1 MEIDNKEKK
10 TKEHTEETIVVVVV
24 FLYQKLIALENF
36 SFRRMIFSSQ
46 V

>member
-10 TKEHTEETIVVVVV
+10 TKEHTEETIVAVV
-24 FLYQKLIALENF
+24 FLYQKLIALESF

>member
-10 TKEHTEETIVVVVV
+10 TKEHTEETIVVVV
-24 FLYQKLIALENF
+24 FLYQKLIALESF